1 MENTVD
7 FLRLYEE
14 MFKTLP
20 SGDIQELLD
29 ICWDIIGVPILAV
42 DIMYNVLGISP
53 QTKTG
58 DYQWD
63 YLLENRGYETDMI
76 VQLYEEGI
84 MQSVNENEAP
94 YIVDWGSCKD
104 APKIQGI
111 IRVNDIIEGYVT
123 MNCKDAPITSDKMK
137 AMEIIQSTCA
147 FFFKDRE
154 SESSMHYTYLKTL
167 TGELFHHRIHSK
179 KQLELWYKD
188 TGIRLEP
195 PYQVVAVSTD
205 VTNEKNVLSYIR
217 KSIRQFFPCQLA
229 LIQHNVLLI
238 LRYNMNITK
247 NTQASEKQ
255 FHTILEKFS
264 AHCGVSNTF
273 DNLLELAS
281 FQMQAEDAMRL
292 GSRLNRRYRIAYY
305 EDYYLPAILLPR
317 MEQMPQSNYLSP
329 VIAKVQAY
337 DKAHS
342 TDFLPTLQ
350 VYINS
355 LCSTAETAESL
366 HIHRNTLLYRLNKI
380 EELTGVSLGD
390 PHTYMHLMISFYMSE
405 LEGR

>member
-1 MENTVD
+1 
-7 FLRLYEE
+7 
-14 MFKTLP
+14 
-20 SGDIQELLD
+20 
-29 ICWDIIGVPILAV
+29 
-42 DIMYNVLGISP
+42 
-53 QTKTG
+53 
-58 DYQWD
+58 
-63 YLLENRGYETDMI
+63 
-76 VQLYEEGI
+76 

-94 YIVDWGSCKD
+94 YIVDWGSCKG

-137 AMEIIQSTCA
+137 AMEIIQNTCA

-154 SESSMHYTYLKTL
+154 SESSMRYTYLKTL
-167 TGELFHHRIHSK
+167 TGELFHHRIHSR
-179 KQLELWYKD
+179 KQLELWFKD

-205 VTNEKNVLSYIR
+205 ETNEKNVLSYIR

-292 GSRLNRRYRIAYY
+292 GSRLNPRHRIAYY

-329 VIAKVQAY
+329 VIAKVQVY

-342 TDFLPTLQ
+342 TDFLPTLR

-355 LCSTAETAESL
+355 LRSTAETAESL

-380 EELTGVSLGD
+380 EELTGVSLED
-390 PHTYMHLMISFYMSE
+390 PHTFMHLMISFYMSE

>member
-14 MFKTLP
+14 MFQILP
-20 SGDIQELLD
+20 SGSIQELLD
-29 ICWDIIGVPILAV
+29 ICYKIVGVPILAV

-53 QTKTG
+53 QAKTG

-63 YLLENRGYETDMI
+63 YLLEKRGYETDMI

-123 MNCKDAPITSDKMK
+123 MNCMEAPITPDKMK
-137 AMEIIQSTCA
+137 AMEIIQNTCA
-147 FFFKDRE
+147 FFFKDCE
-154 SESSMHYTYLKTL
+154 SESSMHYTHLKTF
-167 TGELFHHRIHSK
+167 TGELFQHRIHSR
-179 KQLELWYKD
+179 KQLELWFKD
-188 TGIRLEP
+188 TGIRLDP

-205 VTNEKNVLSYIR
+205 ETNEKNVLSYIR

-229 LIQHNVLLI
+229 LIQRNVLLI
-238 LRYNMNITK
+238 LQYNMNIAK
-247 NTQASEKQ
+247 NTEASEKQ
-255 FHTILEKFS
+255 FHTILEKFN
-264 AHCGVSNTF
+264 AHCGVSSCF
-273 DNLLELAS
+273 DNLLELANY
-281 FQMQAEDAMRL
+281 QIQAEDAMKL
-292 GSRLNRRYRIAYY
+292 GSALNPRYRIAYY

-329 VIAKVQAY
+329 VITKVQEY
-337 DKAHS
+337 DKTHS

-350 VYINS
+350 AYITS
-355 LCSTAETAESL
+355 LCSTAETAEHL

-380 EELTGVSLGD
+380 EELTGASLRD
-390 PHTYMHLMISFYMSE
+390 PYTFMHLMISFYMSQF
-405 LEGR
+405 EG

>member
-29 ICWDIIGVPILAV
+29 ICWEIIGVPILAV

-63 YLLENRGYETDMI
+63 YLLENREYETDMI

-123 MNCKDAPITSDKMK
+123 MNCKDAPITSDKIK
-137 AMEIIQSTCA
+137 AMEIIQNTCA

-154 SESSMHYTYLKTL
+154 SES
-167 TGELFHHRIHSK
+167 
-179 KQLELWYKD
+179 
-188 TGIRLEP
+188 RL
-195 PYQVVAVSTD
+195 Y
-205 VTNEKNVLSYIR
+205 
-217 KSIRQFFPCQLA
+217 
-229 LIQHNVLLI
+229 
-238 LRYNMNITK
+238 
-247 NTQASEKQ
+247 
-255 FHTILEKFS
+255 
-264 AHCGVSNTF
+264 
-273 DNLLELAS
+273 
-281 FQMQAEDAMRL
+281 
-292 GSRLNRRYRIAYY
+292 
-305 EDYYLPAILLPR
+305 
-317 MEQMPQSNYLSP
+317 SP
-329 VIAKVQAY
+329 V
-337 DKAHS
+337 
-342 TDFLPTLQ
+342 
-350 VYINS
+350 
-355 LCSTAETAESL
+355 
-366 HIHRNTLLYRLNKI
+366 
-380 EELTGVSLGD
+380 
-390 PHTYMHLMISFYMSE
+390 
-405 LEGR
+405 